1 MASLAGLAVEEA
13 INKLLE
19 EDRVCLCLVSEISVL
34 IAAQM
39 TDYTID
45 GQRVTD
51 TESLVDST
59 VLL

>member
-19 EDRVCLCLVSEISVL
+19 EDRVCLCLVSEVSVL
-34 IAAQM
+34 IATQM

-45 GQRVTD
+45 GQRVKD